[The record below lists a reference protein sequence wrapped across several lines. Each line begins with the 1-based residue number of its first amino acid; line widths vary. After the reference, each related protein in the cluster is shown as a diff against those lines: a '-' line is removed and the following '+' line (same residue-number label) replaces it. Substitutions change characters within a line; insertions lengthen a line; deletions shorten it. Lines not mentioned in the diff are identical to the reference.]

1 MVIYELIIV
10 IVMVI
15 VSCDKRSPM
24 DCLNC
29 DQECI
34 YRLAEARR
42 GELVEAEE
50 RGVEAVWGRAAV
62 RRRLMGYYGSVQAL
76 LAMSRREEE
85 EWEDEGIGVEDRE
98 GKRIK
103 GDKE

>member
-1 MVIYELIIV
+1 M
-10 IVMVI
+10 IVMVV

-42 GELVEAEE
+42 GELVEDEE
-50 RGVEAVWGRAAV
+50 RAVEVVRGRAAV
-62 RRRLMGYYGSVQAL
+62 RRRMVDYYRIVPII
-76 LAMSRREEE
+76 LAMSGREEE
-85 EWEDEGIGVEDRE
+85 EEMDDYGIGVDDGR
-98 GKRIK
+98 K
-103 GDKE
+103 

>member
-1 MVIYELIIV
+1 LIIV
-10 IVMVI
+10 IVMVV

-50 RGVEAVWGRAAV
+50 RAVEAVRGRAAV
-62 RRRLMGYYGSVQAL
+62 RRRMVDYYRIVPII
-76 LAMSRREEE
+76 LAMSGREEE
-85 EWEDEGIGVEDRE
+85 EEMDDYGIGVDDGR
-98 GKRIK
+98 K
-103 GDKE
+103 